1 MLALAGLL
9 GAVTLVEAQAPAGGA
24 QNLPAGDAQKPA
36 AAAAD
41 SNPFPG
47 DTSSVPVLTDSATP
61 AAPTGG
67 AGDSANGG
75 ADSFGSGSH
84 VAFAGD
90 DVDPIRSPDDPVPET
105 VSDQPADSSS
115 SLAGLAGLLPR
126 PDEEEQGKKKK
137 HPKGSDSVDQP
148 HPETAKEDLN
158 VGGYY
163 LEKKNW
169 KAAQSRFQ
177 SAMVLDPE
185 NPEVYWGLA
194 ESAYHLGDYANAKAN
209 YLKLLDYDPDGPHAK
224 EARKAMKDPAVA
236 NAQDAT
242 SKQAAGVPPN

>member
-1 MLALAGLL
+1 MLALAGCL
-9 GAVTLVEAQAPAGGA
+9 GAGTPVAAQAPAGGA
-24 QNLPAGDAQKPA
+24 QKPA
-36 AAAAD
+36 AGGTD

-47 DTSSVPVLTDSATP
+47 DTTSVPVLSVSAAP
-61 AAPTGG
+61 AAPAGS
-67 AGDSANGG
+67 AGDSASGA
-75 ADSFGSGSH
+75 ADSISSSSRM
-84 VAFAGD
+84 ALAGD
-90 DVDPIRSPDDPVPET
+90 DVDPIRSPDDPLPEA
-105 VSDQPADSSS
+105 VSDQPTDSSS

-137 HPKGSDSVDQP
+137 HQKGSDTLDEP
-148 HPETAKEDLN
+148 RPETAKEDLN

-185 NPEVYWGLA
+185 NPDVYWGLA
-194 ESAYHLGDYANAKAN
+194 ESAYHLGDFANAKAN
-209 YLKLLDYDPDGPHAK
+209 YLKLLDYDPDGPHSK

-236 NAQDAT
+236 NAKDETPA
-242 SKQAAGVPPN
+242 QAANAPQN